1 MESSMEVPQKVKN
14 RTTTQFSNFTTEY
27 LSKGNKN
34 NSKSCENNSCPL
46 TDEWIKRCGMQTYI
60 NTHTCTE

>member
-46 TDEWIKRCGMQTYI
+46 TDEWIKRCGM
-60 NTHTCTE
+60 